1 MWGNIIIPIFAFQKK
16 GILKDSYIDLIKLLL
31 PEILVDYFELI
42 SIKKEAEILHL
53 NLKEI
58 NSIPKEYRE
67 FKLSSKGFFPEIT
80 VQDFGSSLKLVGNII
95 IPIFANQKTIK
106 NCKIPI

>member
-1 MWGNIIIPIFAFQKK
+1 MWGNVKIPRFAFQKK

-53 NLKEI
+53 NLKKI
-58 NSIPKEYRE
+58 NSIPKEYKR
-67 FKLSSKGFFPEIT
+67 I
-80 VQDFGSSLKLVGNII
+80 
-95 IPIFANQKTIK
+95 
-106 NCKIPI
+106 